1 MRPKRHPHRR
11 AVCVT
16 ALTVVG
22 DTFSVREFGARG
34 DGRSK
39 DTVAFQRAIDT
50 AAERGGGVVVEP
62 GRYLCGTVHLRS
74 HVRIRLLAG
83 ATVAESPDLAD
94 FDPYERLDYDPE
106 CDRETSDFAVALF
119 AGRDIEDVTILGPG
133 TVDGSRTQRGNRGDR
148 PGPKPLAFKGCQNVT
163 VRDLSVVN
171 APNYAVSLLGCRHVR
186 VDGVTV
192 RNGYS
197 DGIDPDSCQ
206 DVQIANCNIE
216 CYDDAICLKASGA
229 LGKPV
234 RCENI
239 VVTNCILHSASNH
252 FKLGTESRG
261 GFRNI
266 VLSNCVFVARQSGA
280 KAGRDRGGIA
290 LTQVDGGTIEGVS
303 IQNVVMRDLY
313 SSIFIR
319 LGDRGRHP
327 VGAIRDISLCGISGG
342 SFEVPVVLAG
352 LEGHPIERVSLSG
365 LNLATVGGAGAAA
378 VLPTDQKRSEYPES
392 NMFGVPPAQAL
403 FARHV
408 RGLQLSASRFRA
420 GAADG
425 RPYLA
430 LDDVRGGA
438 FRDVEFGSPA
448 PVAVLAR
455 RLSDFT
461 FDDLAMPKG
470 VASVRWQEERGR
482 GVRFGA
488 VARRTSTSR

>member
-1 MRPKRHPHRR
+1 
-11 AVCVT
+11 
-16 ALTVVG
+16 LTVAG
-22 DTFSVREFGARG
+22 GTFSVREFGAKG

-39 DTVAFQRAIDT
+39 DTVAFQRAID
-50 AAERGGGVVVEP
+50 AAADRGGGVVVEP
-62 GRYLCGTVHLRS
+62 GRYLCGSVHLRS
-74 HVRIRLLAG
+74 HMTIRLLAG

-94 FDPYERLDYDPE
+94 FDPYERLNYDPE

-133 TVDGSRTQRGNRGDR
+133 TVDGNRTQRGNRGDK
-148 PGPKPLAFKGCQNVT
+148 PGPKPLALKCCQNVT
-163 VRDLSVVN
+163 IRDLSVVN
-171 APNYAVSLLGCRHVR
+171 APNYAVSLLGCQHVR

-216 CYDDAICLKASGA
+216 CYDDALCLKASGA

-239 VVTNCILHSASNH
+239 VVTNCILRGASNH

-266 VLSNCVFVARQSGA
+266 VLSNCVFVARQGGA
-280 KAGRDRGGIA
+280 QARRDRGGIT

-303 IQNVVMRDLY
+303 IQNVVMQDLY
-313 SSIFIR
+313 SPIFIR

-327 VGAIRDISLCGISGG
+327 VGAIRDISLSGISGG
-342 SFEVPVVLAG
+342 GFEIPVVLAG
-352 LEGHPIERVSLSG
+352 LQGHPIERVSLNG
-365 LNLATVGGAGAAA
+365 LTLATVGRAAA
-378 VLPTDQKRSEYPES
+378 TTVLPNDQKRGEYPES

-408 RGLQLSASRFRA
+408 RGLRVSASRFRS

-438 FRDVEFGSPA
+438 FRDVEFASPA

-461 FDDLAMPKG
+461 FDGLAMPKG
-470 VASVRWQEERGR
+470 VASVRWQGAKGR

-488 VARRTSTSR
+488 VTRRTSSDS

>member
-1 MRPKRHPHRR
+1 M
-11 AVCVT
+11 T
-16 ALTVVG
+16 ALTLAG
-22 DTFSVREFGARG
+22 GTFSVREFGAKG
-34 DGRSK
+34 DGWSK
-39 DTVAFQRAIDT
+39 DTLAFQRAIDA
-50 AAERGGGVVVEP
+50 AAEWGGEVVIGP

-74 HVRIRLLAG
+74 HVTIRLLAG
-83 ATVAESPDLAD
+83 ATVAESPEIAD
-94 FDPYERLDYDPE
+94 FDPYERLDYDTE
-106 CDRETSDFAVALF
+106 CDRETGDFAVALF

-133 TVDGSRTQRGNRGDR
+133 TLDGNRTQRGNRGDK
-148 PGPKPLAFKGCQNVT
+148 PGPKPLAFKCCQSVT

-171 APNYAVSLLGCRHVR
+171 APNYAVSLLGCRHVL

-206 DVQIANCNIE
+206 DVQIANSNIE
-216 CYDDAICLKASGA
+216 CYDDAICLKASLG

-234 RCENI
+234 SCENI
-239 VVTNCILHSASNH
+239 LVTNCILHSASNH

-261 GFRNI
+261 NFRNI
-266 VLSNCVFVARQSGA
+266 VLSNCVFVSRQSGA
-280 KAGRDRGGIA
+280 KARRDRGGIT
-290 LTQVDGGTIEGVS
+290 LTLVDGGTMEGVS
-303 IQNVVMRDLY
+303 IQNVVMQDLY

-319 LGDRGRHP
+319 LGDRGKHP
-327 VGAIRDISLCGISGG
+327 VGAIRDVSLRGISGG
-342 SFEVPVVLAG
+342 GFELPVVLAG
-352 LEGHPIERVSLSG
+352 LPGHPLERVSLSG
-365 LNLATVGGAGAAA
+365 LNLVTVGGAGAAA
-378 VLPTDQKRSEYPES
+378 VLPKDPKRSEYPES

-408 RGLQLSASRFRA
+408 RGLQVSASQFRA

-438 FRDVEFGSPA
+438 FRDIEFGSLA

-461 FDDLAMPKG
+461 FHGLAMPKG
-470 VASVRWQEERGR
+470 VTSVRWKGARGR

-488 VARRTSTSR
+488 VDRRTSPGR